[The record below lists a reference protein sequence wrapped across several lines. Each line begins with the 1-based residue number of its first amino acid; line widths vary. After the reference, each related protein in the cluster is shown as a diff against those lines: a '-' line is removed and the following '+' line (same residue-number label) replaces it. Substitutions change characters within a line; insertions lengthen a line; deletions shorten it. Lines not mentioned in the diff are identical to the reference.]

1 MPKSFKACPV
11 RSFDKKAFAEK
22 QVCLNEQPPLNE
34 MKHVAVTTIRP
45 SLATP
50 GFEDFGQYVIEHDRV
65 VRMAGRYGDVSFPE
79 FTYTGV
85 ISGYFSENRSLLL
98 LSGKKADVLS
108 FCVTTT
114 RVAEVQIDTLEIDM
128 NALQALLPSVN
139 LVWFKFAKG
148 MIRASALM
156 GANVEKT
163 DAFVQSKSEGEIS
176 TLSFYFEDDL
186 SSKTH
191 PVMIVSDGTIVL
203 QAQYPDTPEELR
215 LVTSI
220 YDKLI
225 AAIAKRVS
233 PRLSSKTF
241 NVSLTPP

>member
-11 RSFDKKAFAEK
+11 RRFDKKAFADRP
-22 QVCLNEQPPLNE
+22 VCLNEQPPLNE
-34 MKHVAVTTIRP
+34 MRHVAVTTIRP
-45 SLATP
+45 SAAKP
-50 GFEDFGQYVIEHDRV
+50 GFEDFAQYVIEHDRV
-65 VRMAGRYGDVSFPE
+65 VKMAGRYGDMSFPE
-79 FTYTGV
+79 FTYTG
-85 ISGYFSENRSLLL
+85 IIGGYFSENRSLLF

-108 FCVTTT
+108 FCATTE

-128 NALQALLPSVN
+128 NTLQAMLPSVN
-139 LVWFKFAKG
+139 LVWFKFSKG

-176 TLSFYFEDDL
+176 TLSFYFEDMTG
-186 SSKTH
+186 KTH

-203 QAQYPDTPEELR
+203 QAQYPDTAEELR
-215 LVTSI
+215 LVSSI

-225 AAIAKRVS
+225 AAIANRVS
-233 PRLSSKTF
+233 PKLSRKTF

>member
-11 RSFDKKAFAEK
+11 RNFDKRAFDEHK
-22 QVCLNEQPPLNE
+22 VCLNEQPPLNE

-45 SLATP
+45 SPANP
-50 GFEDFGQYVIEHDRV
+50 GFEDFAQYVIEHDRV

-85 ISGYFSENRSLLL
+85 ISGYFSEGRSLLL

-108 FCVTTT
+108 FCIGTA

-128 NALQALLPSVN
+128 NTLQAMLPSVN
-139 LVWFKFAKG
+139 LVWFKFSKG

-176 TLSFYFEDDL
+176 TLSFYFEDQIG
-186 SSKTH
+186 KTH
-191 PVMIVSDGTIVL
+191 PVMLVSDGTIVL
-203 QAQYPDTPEELR
+203 QAQYPDTAEELR

-225 AAIAKRVS
+225 ASIASRVS
-233 PRLSSKTF
+233 PKLSGKTF